1 MAIRTL
7 IAAFLIALMPA
18 LTTFSTA
25 HAHLKRG
32 VKTDPYEGTA
42 VAATND
48 QRAAVGLPSLKRDG
62 CLQRFAAR
70 QAARMAK
77 QREMFHQDLGPILH
91 KCHVRAVGE
100 NVAYGF
106 DSGSS
111 VVNDGW
117 MNSAGHRANIL
128 NRNFRLVA
136 VAAHEAG
143 GRWYVA
149 QVFGRR

>member
-1 MAIRTL
+1 MATRTL
-7 IAAFLIALMPA
+7 IAAILIALMPA
-18 LTTFSTA
+18 LTTFSVA
-25 HAHLKRG
+25 HAQPKRG
-32 VKTDPYEGTA
+32 VKTDPYAGTA

-48 QRAAVGLPSLKRDG
+48 QRAAAGLPTLKRDR

-77 QREMFHQDLGPILH
+77 QREMFHQDLSPILR
-91 KCHVRAVGE
+91 KCHVRSVGE

-106 DSGSS
+106 GSGAS

-128 NRNFRLVA
+128 DRNFRLVA